1 LAQNGESREK
11 SKYISTFIVKH
22 FESMIKILY
31 YSIKSAHPLA
41 SLFLGVGGEE
51 DGKKKQ
57 DSCLIQ
63 LAK

>member
-1 LAQNGESREK
+1 
-11 SKYISTFIVKH
+11 
-22 FESMIKILY
+22 MIKILY

-51 DGKKKQ
+51 DGKKKK